1 MLFEKVVNPN
11 VDLVKR
17 DVVHLFS
24 ESDFPRSSQKIMFY
38 EACNCYISIECID
51 DIEEF
56 TDDKDT
62 INRLKN
68 KNVYFVEFSATV
80 EELGDKKGSLVL
92 EDIYENFIDNMEGSI
107 KYLNDYLIKEDILNR
122 KRRDV
127 NQITVEDVIKL
138 LEFRLKKVQVL
149 IKILNTD
156 PNKTNELSKYM
167 TIENTLKDILTEI
180 VSIKYNLEYNYVL
193 Y

>member
-1 MLFEKVVNPN
+1 MLFKKVVNPN

-24 ESDFPRSSQKIMFY
+24 ESDFPRSSQKTMFY

-68 KNVYFVEFSATV
+68 KNVYFVQFGATV
-80 EELGDKKGSLVL
+80 EELGDKKSSLVL
-92 EDIYENFIDNMEGSI
+92 EDVYENFIDDMEGSI
-107 KYLNDYLIKEDILNR
+107 KYLNDYLMKEGNKMEKRIEIIKKVSRELINLMYDDYLSEKDCQKSNKLINIIIGMDKILSLIESEEVLKRHIDILN
-122 KRRDV
+122 
-127 NQITVEDVIKL
+127 
-138 LEFRLKKVQVL
+138 
-149 IKILNTD
+149 IKID
-156 PNKTNELSKYM
+156 
-167 TIENTLKDILTEI
+167 
-180 VSIKYNLEYNYVL
+180 
-193 Y
+193 